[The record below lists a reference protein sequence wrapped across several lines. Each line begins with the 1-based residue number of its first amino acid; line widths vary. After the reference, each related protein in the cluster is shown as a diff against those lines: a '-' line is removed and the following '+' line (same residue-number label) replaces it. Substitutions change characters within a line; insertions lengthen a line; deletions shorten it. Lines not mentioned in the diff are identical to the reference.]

1 MAPKV
6 PTGYST
12 LQIALHW
19 ITVIAV
25 LTAFFSHDAM
35 ELAAKAL
42 RDSGGSPYPTVHTIA
57 GATVLIVALIRLTLR
72 RRRGAPE
79 PAGQGLQKTGAI
91 WGHRLLYLMM
101 FAVPIGGAT
110 VWFGGV
116 HSLGDVHGLAGKA
129 LMVLFLGHA
138 TMALWHQ
145 YGVKD
150 GTLTR
155 MLRPEP
161 K

>member
-1 MAPKV
+1 MAH
-6 PTGYST
+6 TARNGYST
-12 LQIALHW
+12 TQIALHW
-19 ITVIAV
+19 LTVVAV

-35 ELAAKAL
+35 KEAARVL
-42 RDSGGSPYPTVHTIA
+42 RESGGSPYPTVHTIA
-57 GATVLIVALIRLTLR
+57 GATVLIVAIIRLIIR
-72 RRRGAPE
+72 RRRGTPE
-79 PAGQGLQKTGAI
+79 PQGEGLQKLGAV

-101 FAVPIGGAT
+101 FAVPIGGVT

-116 HSLGDVHGLAGKA
+116 HSLGEVHGFAGQT

-138 TMALWHQ
+138 AMGLWHQ
-145 YGVKD
+145 YRLKD